1 MVLKK
6 EKGQW
11 VLYSRKI
18 HRKLG
23 TFKTKKAAIKRE
35 KQIQYFKQ
43 LKGG

>member
-6 EKGQW
+6 EKGKW
-11 VLYSRKI
+11 VLYSRKT

-23 TFKTKKAAIKRE
+23 AFKTKKAAIKRE
-35 KQIQYFKQ
+35 RQIQYFKQ